1 MENIGI
7 YIVIT
12 NPQLSYTTI
21 AEKCVYHGIKMLQLR
36 EKHLSDKELIKIG
49 KEIRSITK
57 GTVTNFVVNDRPDIA
72 AICDADFL
80 HLGQD
85 DISIEDARKVVGN
98 MKIGLST
105 HSIGQ
110 AKDAMKKNPDYI
122 GFGPIYHTN
131 AKTKPD
137 KPVGTEQLK
146 QVLAFANMPVVA
158 IGGIFPENIKQ
169 VIDVGAKNIA
179 MVRHFMQTDS
189 FDKRIEDLNE
199 LFNKKN
205 EHTNTKSKK
214 WNYYP
219 RNTQCS

>member
-1 MENIGI
+1 MENFGI
-7 YIVIT
+7 YIIIT

-21 AEKCVYHGIKMLQLR
+21 AEKCVNQGIKMLQLR

-57 GTVTNFVVNDRPDIA
+57 GTETNFVVNDRPDIA

-105 HSIGQ
+105 HSIEQ
-110 AKDAMKKNPDYI
+110 AKDALTKNPEYI
-122 GFGPIYHTN
+122 GFGPIYPTN
-131 AKTKPD
+131 AKAKPD
-137 KPVGTEQLK
+137 NPVGTEQLK
-146 QVLAFANMPVVA
+146 QVLEFATVPVVA
-158 IGGIFPENIKQ
+158 IGGIFPDNIEH
-169 VIDVGAKNIA
+169 VIESGAKNIA

-189 FDKRIEDLNE
+189 FDKRIKVLNE
-199 LFNKKN
+199 LFNKK
-205 EHTNTKSKK
+205 K
-214 WNYYP
+214 
-219 RNTQCS
+219 